1 MYFYSKHF
9 IIRIRILT
17 ASYTELSIL
26 NVDPIVKNVL
36 FQPWCTAI
44 TTVHWFIITVIL
56 KLGEIYVEFLYCTIF
71 NYWKFLDFGHRFFL
85 LDIYLFTWNFVC
97 FIQYLHITILEIDTV
112 VMKIDHCVTKVRSQ
126 WKSLEVVA
134 LYNKVGWFSN
144 W

>member
-17 ASYTELSIL
+17 ASNTELSIL

-56 KLGEIYVEFLYCTIF
+56 ILGEIYVEFLYCTIF
-71 NYWKFLDFGHRFFL
+71 NY
-85 LDIYLFTWNFVC
+85 
-97 FIQYLHITILEIDTV
+97 
-112 VMKIDHCVTKVRSQ
+112 
-126 WKSLEVVA
+126 
-134 LYNKVGWFSN
+134 
-144 W
+144 

>member
-17 ASYTELSIL
+17 ASNTELSIL

-71 NYWKFLDFGHRFFL
+71 NYWKFLNFCAPVFSTWHISVHMKFC
-85 LDIYLFTWNFVC
+85 LFYTVFTYNYSWNRYSSHENRPLRDKSTF
-97 FIQYLHITILEIDTV
+97 TV
-112 VMKIDHCVTKVRSQ
+112 KIIRSCSIVQ
-126 WKSLEVVA
+126 
-134 LYNKVGWFSN
+134 
-144 W
+144 